1 MPMPPV
7 INPYDPRKK
16 GPTPAAQPAGQQ
28 PVQAQPAAPVQSS
41 LPSMQQ
47 PQQAPAQQPVAQA
60 GQPQQASQAQQ
71 RKPAVP
77 VTYQQQAG
85 AVADPRFSQA
95 LAQKLQ
101 QDVAAKQAAL
111 QQQQAQFQEQLSQAA
126 GGVPAQQRIGDLLSK
141 ITSGTA
147 SEAELGEYDKLQ
159 KLQYQGPTGLQGT
172 ANIAALSQLAGS
184 PELLA
189 QQYAGFAPGGVR
201 PGDFAK
207 AMAGLQKSPE
217 LTSAQ
222 QAATGLAQEAM
233 SAEEIAAQ
241 QAGLLKGQTE
251 AAKTQAETAV
261 KAEQEKYMAGLGEE
275 QKSQIESKKAALD
288 KLKEGLFFTG
298 SVSKS
303 ELKKLGLD
311 PSDVNQLRAVKLQD
325 VSGFEGI
332 QNISDLDKK
341 IEELD
346 IKKRKGEALTPEQE
360 KLIGI
365 SAKLKGIS
373 RGADESAA
381 LGYAKKTDLSKI
393 NALRKLTGLPPIKE
407 EELEKAKD
415 AGLVSKADIASLI
428 GSQKGEMDYGEQKNK
443 LMETR
448 AQDNEILAGNKALTG
463 GLYKF
468 KDELN
473 NPKASQYDL
482 EKKAQEF
489 YKNIKSGKSEIF
501 SGKIANDIKDA
512 LVNLQVAGSGEQDP
526 IKAMQAEQKARQNLV
541 KVMNQ
546 LIGKY
551 EARGSDIKNQLNT
564 MSSFYKG
571 LRLTD

>member
-1 MPMPPV
+1 MPPV

-16 GPTPAAQPAGQQ
+16 QQQPAQQQ
-28 PVQAQPAAPVQSS
+28 PVQQPGQQQPAQPSQAVQSS
-41 LPSMQQ
+41 LPPMQQ
-47 PQQAPAQQPVAQA
+47 PQQAPVQQQK
-60 GQPQQASQAQQ
+60 
-71 RKPAVP
+71 KPAAP

-101 QDVAAKQAAL
+101 SDVAAKTAAL
-111 QQQQAQFQEQLSQAA
+111 QQQQAQFQEQLNKAS
-126 GGVPAQQRIGDLLSK
+126 GGVPAQERISDLLSK
-141 ITSGTA
+141 ITSGQA
-147 SEAELGEYDKLQ
+147 SEAELSEYDKLQ
-159 KLQYQGPTGLQGT
+159 KMQYQGPTGLQGT

-207 AMAGLQKSPE
+207 AMAGLQMSPE
-217 LTSAQ
+217 LASAQ
-222 QAATGLAQEAM
+222 QAATGLAEKAM

-261 KAEQEKYMAGLGEE
+261 KAEQEKYMAGLSEE

-311 PSDVNQLRAVKLQD
+311 PSDVNQLRAVRLQD

-346 IKKRKGEALTPEQE
+346 IKKRKGETLTPEQE

-365 SAKLKGIS
+365 SSKLKGIS
-373 RGADESAA
+373 RGADESAT

-415 AGLVSKADIASLI
+415 AGLVSKEDIASLV

-443 LMETR
+443 LLETR
-448 AQDNEILAGNKALTG
+448 GKDNEILAGNKALTG

-473 NPKASQYDL
+473 NLKSNQVEL
-482 EKKAQEF
+482 EKKAAEF

-501 SGKIANDIKDA
+501 SGKIADDIKDA
-512 LVNLQVAGSGEQDP
+512 LVQLQVAGKNEQDSL
-526 IKAMQAEQKARQNLV
+526 KAEKDRTQARKNLV
-541 KVMNQ
+541 KVMNE

-551 EARGSDIKNQLNT
+551 EARGTDIKNQLNT

>member
-16 GPTPAAQPAGQQ
+16 GPTPATQPAGQQ

-60 GQPQQASQAQQ
+60 GQPQQTSQAQQ

-126 GGVPAQQRIGDLLSK
+126 GGVPTQQRIGDLLSK

-207 AMAGLQKSPE
+207 AIAGLQKSPE

-222 QAATGLAQEAM
+222 QAATGLAEKAM

-241 QAGLLKGQTE
+241 QAGLLKSQTE
-251 AAKTQAETAV
+251 AAREIAETGSKAAMAEV
-261 KAEQEKYMAGLGEE
+261 TGQISEQTKAEREAK
-275 QKSQIESKKAALD
+275 ESALS
-288 KLKEGLFFTG
+288 KLKEGLFLTG
-298 SVSKS
+298 QVSKS
-303 ELKKLGLD
+303 DIRKLGLNPDD
-311 PSDVNQLRAVKLQD
+311 PTVQGVLQSLEGIDISNIEAKGISGVKTVKELEEKVKQIQNDLSAGNPVTEEEKKLAGAFSD
-325 VSGFEGI
+325 VSGLTRELDETGS
-332 QNISDLDKK
+332 SDL
-341 IEELD
+341 
-346 IKKRKGEALTPEQE
+346 
-360 KLIGI
+360 
-365 SAKLKGIS
+365 S
-373 RGADESAA
+373 
-381 LGYAKKTDLSKI
+381 YAKKEDLVKI
-393 NALRKLTGLPPIKE
+393 NALRRLRGEKQLTESDIGKKLGGITQERLSNLTGRLRQGAEYSDKETIKQE
-407 EELEKAKD
+407 KKVVEDFQKSNNELARYYQEIQNGDYSNKKLDSLDNWAKQNKGWNPHAD
-415 AGLVSKADIASLI
+415 WLYNRLQRAKGFFGWDTDFVRKLV
-428 GSQKGEMDYGEQKNK
+428 GEQ
-443 LMETR
+443 R
-448 AQDNEILAGNKALTG
+448 AQVR
-463 GLYKF
+463 
-468 KDELN
+468 
-473 NPKASQYDL
+473 SR
-482 EKKAQEF
+482 
-489 YKNIKSGKSEIF
+489 
-501 SGKIANDIKDA
+501 
-512 LVNLQVAGSGEQDP
+512 
-526 IKAMQAEQKARQNLV
+526 ARE
-541 KVMNQ
+541 
-546 LIGKY
+546 Y
-551 EARGSDIKNQLNT
+551 ENQLNEIAKKEKERSAT
-564 MSSFYKG
+564 TRKVT
-571 LRLTD
+571 LKD

>member
-1 MPMPPV
+1 MPPV

-16 GPTPAAQPAGQQ
+16 QQQPAQQQ
-28 PVQAQPAAPVQSS
+28 PVQQPGQLQPAQPSQAVQSS
-41 LPSMQQ
+41 LPPMQQ
-47 PQQAPAQQPVAQA
+47 PQQAPVQQQK
-60 GQPQQASQAQQ
+60 
-71 RKPAVP
+71 KPAAP

-101 QDVAAKQAAL
+101 SDVSAKTAAL
-111 QQQQAQFQEQLSQAA
+111 QQQQAQFQEQLNKAS
-126 GGVPAQQRIGDLLSK
+126 GGVPAQERISDLLSK
-141 ITSGTA
+141 ITSGQA
-147 SEAELGEYDKLQ
+147 SEAELSEYDKLQ
-159 KLQYQGPTGLQGT
+159 KMQYQGPTGLQGT

-207 AMAGLQKSPE
+207 AMAGLQMSPE
-217 LTSAQ
+217 LASAQ
-222 QAATGLAQEAM
+222 QAATGLAEKAM

-261 KAEQEKYMAGLGEE
+261 KAEQEKYMAGLSEE

-303 ELKKLGLD
+303 QLNKLGLSPD
-311 PSDVNQLRAVKLQD
+311 DVKGLKAVRLKD

-346 IKKRKGEALTPEQE
+346 IKKRKGETLTPEQE
-360 KLIGI
+360 KLIGV
-365 SAKLKGIS
+365 SSKLKGIS
-373 RGADESAA
+373 RGADESAT

-415 AGLVSKADIASLI
+415 AGLVSKEDIASLV

-443 LMETR
+443 LLETR
-448 AQDNEILAGNKALTG
+448 GKDNEILAGNKALTG

-473 NPKASQYDL
+473 NLKSNQVEL
-482 EKKAQEF
+482 EKKAAEF

-501 SGKIANDIKDA
+501 SGKIADDIKDA
-512 LVNLQVAGSGEQDP
+512 LVQLQVAGKNEQDSL
-526 IKAMQAEQKARQNLV
+526 KAEKDRTRARKNLV
-541 KVMNQ
+541 KVMNE
-546 LIGKY
+546 LIGQY
-551 EARGSDIKNQLNT
+551 EARGSGIKNQLET

-571 LRLTD
+571 LQLTE

>member
-16 GPTPAAQPAGQQ
+16 QQQQ
-28 PVQAQPAAPVQSS
+28 PVQQQGQQQPAQPATPVQSS

-47 PQQAPAQQPVAQA
+47 PQQAGQQQVAQA
-60 GQPQQASQAQQ
+60 GQPQQAVQTQQ
-71 RKPAVP
+71 KKPAAP

-111 QQQQAQFQEQLSQAA
+111 QQQQAQFQEQLTQAA

-147 SEAELGEYDKLQ
+147 SETELGEYEKLQ

-222 QAATGLAQEAM
+222 QAATGLAEKAM

-261 KAEQEKYMAGLGEE
+261 KAEQEKYMAGLSEE
-275 QKSQIESKKAALD
+275 QKSEIESKKAALD

-298 SVSKS
+298 SISKS
-303 ELKKLGLD
+303 QLKKLGLD
-311 PSDVNQLRAVKLQD
+311 SSDVAQLRGVRLKD
-325 VSGFEGI
+325 ISGFEGI

-346 IKKRKGEALTPEQE
+346 IKAKKGEALTPEQE
-360 KLIGI
+360 KLMGI

-393 NALRKLTGLPPIKE
+393 NALRRLTGLPPIKE
-407 EELEKAKD
+407 QELEKAKD

-428 GSQKGEMDYGEQKNK
+428 GSQQGEMDYGEQRSK
-443 LMETR
+443 LVETR
-448 AQDNEILAGNKALTG
+448 AQDNQILAGNKALTG

-482 EKKAQEF
+482 EKKANEF

-501 SGKIANDIKDA
+501 GGKIADDIKKA
-512 LVNLQVAGSGEQDP
+512 LVNLQTAGSDAKDP
-526 IKAMQAEQKARQNLV
+526 LSAQKEEQKARQNLV

-546 LIGKY
+546 LIGQY
-551 EARGSDIKNQLNT
+551 EARGSDIRGQLDT
-564 MSSFYKG
+564 MTDFSRG
-571 LRLTD
+571 LQLTE